1 MSKRIYIETSIALDY
16 IEGQIENNTDLKSY
30 FRRELPRVRSLS
42 NKFDFV
48 ILESSIGETF
58 GQCLVKEW
66 REDKIIEKLLDFLR
80 ETQSR
85 IIRADSIND
94 VDKKELKRIFGRG
107 DKILNQEWSDEN
119 QWGLD
124 IYDIWFLSQVSVD
137 PNAKYIWANDRR
149 MLDYGNAYI
158 NFLAETLA

>member
-1 MSKRIYIETSIALDY
+1 M
-16 IEGQIENNTDLKSY
+16 
-30 FRRELPRVRSLS
+30 
-42 NKFDFV
+42 
-48 ILESSIGETF
+48 
-58 GQCLVKEW
+58 
-66 REDKIIEKLLDFLR
+66 LDFLR

-158 NFLAETLA
+158 NFISGRDVSVVDTLRGIK